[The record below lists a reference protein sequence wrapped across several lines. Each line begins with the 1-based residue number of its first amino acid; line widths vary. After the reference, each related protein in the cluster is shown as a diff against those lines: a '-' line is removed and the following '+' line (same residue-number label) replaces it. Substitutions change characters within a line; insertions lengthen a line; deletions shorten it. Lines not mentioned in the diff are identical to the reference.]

1 MIKLGRVI
9 KNQEA
14 IKTAKGRDE
23 IFEGKIHEDPL
34 RNMIYADIRST
45 ISRTNIRSVTCQE
58 AP

>member
-34 RNMIYADIRST
+34 INRSNGRGPPAQIT
-45 ISRTNIRSVTCQE
+45 KFHPNAR
-58 AP
+58 